1 MQALATHS
9 GQRDTALAAADIIR
23 DVRGGLADAPQ
34 ALVVFASARHDYAQ
48 LLEAFSDAFPL
59 ACIAGASSAGEF
71 TDGFHGE
78 GAVSVL
84 ALHAPGAGFALG
96 IGREIGNSP
105 AKAAA
110 EVVAG
115 FRGLQRADYP
125 YKAALVMT
133 DALAGFADS
142 VVEELTI
149 ATRGEYGFF
158 GGGAGDDGLFQS
170 THVFAGRE
178 VLHNAVV
185 ALEIL
190 SDRPIGIGVSHGWE
204 PAGPGLRVTEVDG
217 ARIISLNG
225 LPAVQAF
232 EDHALSVGK
241 AFDPAAPMPFF
252 LHNIIGIASPGGY
265 RLRVPLA
272 TQADGSVLCAA
283 EVPQGA
289 IVHLMRTSEA
299 SAVRAA
305 QNATRSA
312 LDALAD
318 SEPAVGIV
326 FDCVATRLRMGEA
339 FAQELQVCAEMLAPA
354 AFVGCNTYGQIAR
367 AEGQF
372 AGFHNC
378 TAVVCVLGR

>member
-1 MQALATHS
+1 MQALAIHTAH
-9 GQRDTALAAADIIR
+9 RDTAMAAAEIVQNIR
-23 DVRGGLADAPQ
+23 AGLDDAPH

-48 LLEAFSDAFPL
+48 LLNAFAEAFPL
-59 ACIAGASSAGEF
+59 ACVAGASSAGEF
-71 TDGFHGE
+71 TDGFRGE

-84 ALHAPGAGFALG
+84 ALLAPDASFSVGVGRDVGA
-96 IGREIGNSP
+96 SP
-105 AKAAA
+105 RAAGSA
-110 EVVAG
+110 VVSG
-115 FRGLQRADYP
+115 FRGLQRSKYP

-178 VLHNAVV
+178 VLCNAVV

-190 SDRPIGIGVSHGWE
+190 SNKPIGIGVSHGWE
-204 PAGPGLRVTEVDG
+204 PAGPGLRVTEVES
-217 ARIISLNG
+217 ARIVSLNG
-225 LPAVQAF
+225 LPAVHAF
-232 EDHALSVGK
+232 EDHARETGK
-241 AFDPAAPMPFF
+241 PFDPAAPVPFF

-265 RLRVPLA
+265 RLRVPLEA
-272 TQADGSVLCAA
+272 RPDGSIVCAA
-283 EVPQGA
+283 EVPPGA

-312 LDALAD
+312 LDALAG

-326 FDCVATRLRMGEA
+326 FDCVATRLRMGDA
-339 FAQELQVCAEMLAPA
+339 FAQELQVCAQMLAPA